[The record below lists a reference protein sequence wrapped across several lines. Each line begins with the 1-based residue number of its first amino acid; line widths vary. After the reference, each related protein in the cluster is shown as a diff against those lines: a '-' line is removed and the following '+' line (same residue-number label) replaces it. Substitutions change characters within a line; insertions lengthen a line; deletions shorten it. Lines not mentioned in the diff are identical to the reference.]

1 MGIDQ
6 HELAR
11 KGWFPGD
18 NERLLEKSIGQYLIK
33 LSGGGSLKSVAH
45 IWIAAEND
53 TACRM
58 WSTGGMGAGKSSK
71 DYVVTDTRHNKRLCS
86 MCLSSISKFKPVD
99 TEDTLVVD
107 TNP

>member
-1 MGIDQ
+1 MGVDQ

-18 NERLLEKSIGQYLIK
+18 NEIRLAQSFGQYLIK
-33 LSGGGSLKSVAH
+33 LSGPGHLKSAAH
-45 IWIAAEND
+45 VWIADEDD
-53 TACRM
+53 TSCRM
-58 WSTGGMGAGKSSK
+58 WSTGGMGVGDRRKHF
-71 DYVVTDTRHNKRLCS
+71 VVTDARHNKRLCS
-86 MCLSSISKFKPVD
+86 MCLSNISKFKPVD

>member
-1 MGIDQ
+1 MGVDE

-18 NERLLEKSIGQYLIK
+18 NERRLARLNGQYLIK
-33 LSGGGSLKSVAH
+33 LSGPGQSKSVAH
-45 IWIAAEND
+45 VWIADKDD
-53 TACRM
+53 TSCRM
-58 WSTGGMGAGKSSK
+58 WSTGGMGKSDQRK
-71 DYVVTDTRHNKRLCS
+71 HFVVTDSNHNKKVCS
-86 MCLSSISKFKPVD
+86 MCLTNISRQKPVD